1 MLKLQSKIEIKV
13 LGYFIINP
21 HAQKYIND
29 LAKILELDPANLH
42 KKLKAM
48 ESEGILSSEMDGKQ
62 KYYHLNKDYPLLKE
76 VIKIYK
82 AKYGLEIVLAQKLK
96 NLKGLKEAYIFG
108 SYAENNLEEG
118 SDIDLLLIGKHSSL
132 EAIKRIHKLQNILER
147 EINIVDLTEK
157 EFEKKKKEKNEF
169 IANIFNGAVIKI
181 I

>member
-13 LGYFIINP
+13 LGYFIMNP
-21 HAQKYIND
+21 HVKRYIND

-48 ESEGILSSEMDGKQ
+48 EGEGILSSEMDGKQ
-62 KYYHLNKDYPLLKE
+62 KYYCLNRNYPLLKE

-82 AKYGLEIVLAQKLK
+82 AKYGLEVILAQKLK

-108 SYAENNLEEG
+108 SYAESKLEEE
-118 SDIDLLLIGKHSSL
+118 SDIDLLLIGEHSSI
-132 EAIKRIHKLQNILER
+132 EAIKRIHKLQNTIER

-157 EFEKKKKEKNEF
+157 EFEKKKREKNEF
-169 IANIFNGAVIKI
+169 IISIFSGAVIKI